1 MIKQKLTHASLTQNK
16 NGYNHLKYKSV
27 IPVFIKAGMYEH
39 QHMRIKRMKKSRLLG
54 FLLGSICLLFGQ
66 SSFAM
71 DCDEIVLGAAI
82 SLTGKYATNGV
93 HAQNGYEFAIQKIA
107 EHGGIKIGDK
117 CYNFR
122 VIYYDDESKG
132 DRGAT
137 LAERLIN
144 QDGVQYMLG
153 PYSSGLTKAIAPVTE
168 KYQIPMVEAEGASRS
183 LFTQGYRYLFAVLST
198 SEQYLASAITLAAEK
213 AQGTGKSPA
222 DVRVAIAVENDPFS
236 LDIRAGVLE
245 DAEKY
250 GMQVVVD
257 EKLPRDLSD
266 MSAILTK
273 VKLVKPDVLVV
284 SGHSK
289 GAATA
294 VRQIEEQNV
303 KAPMIAI
310 THCEAADVVGNFG
323 DAANDI
329 LCSTQWAETL
339 SYSDPIFGTAAEY
352 EQEFKAAYPEYA
364 EKTVPY
370 QTAQASAAVYVFK
383 DAFERAGSLDKEA
396 VRDAIAETDLS
407 TFYGQIRFS
416 EAGNNIAKPMVLR
429 QIQDGKYNVVAPSE
443 FASHELNWPR
453 G

>member
-1 MIKQKLTHASLTQNK
+1 
-16 NGYNHLKYKSV
+16 
-27 IPVFIKAGMYEH
+27 
-39 QHMRIKRMKKSRLLG
+39 MKKNRLLG
-54 FLLGSICLLFGQ
+54 FLLGSIGLLFGPG
-66 SSFAM
+66 SFAM

-107 EHGGIKIGDK
+107 EHGGVKIGDK

-213 AQGTGKSPA
+213 AEETGKKPS

-245 DAEKY
+245 DAAKY
-250 GMQVVVD
+250 DMQVVVD

-303 KAPMIAI
+303 KVPMIAI

-323 DAANDI
+323 AAANDI

-352 EQEFKAAYPEYA
+352 ELEFKAAYPEYA

-383 DAFERAGSLDKEA
+383 DAFGRAGTLDKEA

-443 FASHELNWPR
+443 FASHKLNWPR